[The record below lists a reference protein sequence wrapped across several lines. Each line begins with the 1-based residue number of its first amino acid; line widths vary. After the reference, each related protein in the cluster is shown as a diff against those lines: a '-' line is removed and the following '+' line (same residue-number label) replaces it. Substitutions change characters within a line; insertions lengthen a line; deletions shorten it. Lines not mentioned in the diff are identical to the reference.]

1 MQMMDETPGFRPLYR
16 QVYEFFVKQLV
27 DGAWKPGESLPSE
40 QALAVQLRV
49 SQGTVRKA
57 LDTLAKES
65 LVERRQGKGTVVSV
79 HTQEAA
85 LFRFFRIARA
95 DGQDRGMPTSTD
107 TEVDT
112 RRANDA
118 ESDALDLP
126 ASAKVYEVK
135 RTRLIDNEPVV
146 FETVV
151 VSAARFPGLG
161 KIVDLPNAL
170 YQLYQ
175 HRYDVNVVSAEERL
189 RADLAGAEDAKRLKL
204 KKGTPILH
212 IERVALGLD
221 GARVEYR
228 ISRTDT
234 RNFVYTATLK

>member
-1 MQMMDETPGFRPLYR
+1 MMMDETPGFRPLYR

-40 QALAVQLRV
+40 QALAAQLRV

-57 LDTLAKES
+57 LDALAKES
-65 LVERRQGKGTVVSV
+65 LVERRQGKGTVVSI
-79 HTQEAA
+79 HTQEGA

-95 DGQDRGMPTSTD
+95 DGKERGAPTSAD
-107 TEVDT
+107 IAVDT
-112 RRANDA
+112 RKAQPR
-118 ESDALDLP
+118 ESELLNLP

-146 FETVV
+146 FETVI

-161 KIVDLPNAL
+161 KTADLPNAL

-189 RADLAGAEDAKRLKL
+189 RADLAGAEDMRRLKL
-204 KKGTPILH
+204 KKGAPVLH

-221 GARVEYR
+221 GARVELR
-228 ISRTDT
+228 ISRADT
-234 RNFVYTATLK
+234 RRFVYINTLR

>member
-1 MQMMDETPGFRPLYR
+1 MMMDDTPGFRPLYR
-16 QVYEFFVKQLV
+16 QVYDFFVKQLV

-40 QALAVQLRV
+40 QALAAQLRV

-57 LDTLAKES
+57 LDALAKES
-65 LVERRQGKGTVVSV
+65 LLERRQGKGTVVST

-95 DGQDRGMPTSTD
+95 DGKERGVPTSTD
-107 TEVDT
+107 TAVDT
-112 RRANDA
+112 RKADDS
-118 ESDALDLP
+118 ECKLLDLP
-126 ASAKVYEVK
+126 ANAKVYEVK
-135 RTRLIDNEPVV
+135 RTRLIDSEPVV
-146 FETVV
+146 FETVI
-151 VSAARFPGLG
+151 VSATRFPGLA
-161 KIVDLPNAL
+161 KIPELPNAL

-189 RADLAGAEDAKRLKL
+189 RADLAGAEDSRRLKL
-204 KKGTPILH
+204 KKGAPILH

-221 GARVEYR
+221 GARVELR

-234 RNFVYTATLK
+234 RRFVYTATLR

>member
-1 MQMMDETPGFRPLYR
+1 MMDETPGFRPLYR

-95 DGQDRGMPTSTD
+95 DGRERGMPTSTGI
-107 TEVDT
+107 EVDT
-112 RRANDA
+112 RKANEA

-126 ASAKVYEVK
+126 SGAKVYEIK
-135 RTRLIDNEPVV
+135 RTRLIDEEPVV

-151 VSAARFPGLG
+151 VSATRFPGLG
-161 KIVDLPNAL
+161 KMTELPNAL

-189 RADLAGAEDAKRLKL
+189 RADLAGAEDIKRLKL
-204 KKGTPILH
+204 KKGAPILQ

-228 ISRTDT
+228 VSRTDT
-234 RNFVYTATLK
+234 RNFVYTASLK

>member
-1 MQMMDETPGFRPLYR
+1 M
-16 QVYEFFVKQLV
+16 
-27 DGAWKPGESLPSE
+27 
-40 QALAVQLRV
+40 
-49 SQGTVRKA
+49 
-57 LDTLAKES
+57 AKES

-95 DGQDRGMPTSTD
+95 DGQERGMPTSANV
-107 TEVDT
+107 EMST
-112 RRANDA
+112 RKA
-118 ESDALDLP
+118 SDSEGEALDL
-126 ASAKVYEVK
+126 AANAKVYEVK
-135 RTRLIDNEPVV
+135 RTRLIDDEPVV
-146 FETVV
+146 FETII

-161 KIVDLPNAL
+161 KIAALPNAL

-204 KKGTPILH
+204 KKGAPVLQ
-212 IERVALGLD
+212 IERIALGLD

-228 ISRTDT
+228 ISRADT
-234 RNFVYTATLK
+234 RRFVYTATLK